1 MSSIFAKL
9 TPCVIAGGIALT
21 ASTSAMAQSF
31 DTAGIIRVSDSAPM
45 TPTPAGA
52 PVSSDCPHG
61 GIASGDIIYSG
72 YPGDGTI
79 NKHGGYRFMP
89 PVKRPI
95 YRSPVSYRKGFPDAW
110 TGQGGYGQAPA
121 YQAPTVYMPTDTTQL
136 GYYYQAVPYWQPRP
150 GAIPRPPVPSQW
162 HTTVGQMQSYGHHP
176 AGIIY
181 GTAPTAVPHTPAPA
195 PWDSQGLPPEPTPA
209 ESPAVQSNAS
219 NLDSNVATPVG
230 LERTSGS
237 PNLLPID

>member
-9 TPCVIAGGIALT
+9 APCVFAGGIALT

-31 DTAGIIRVSDSAPM
+31 DTAGIIRVSDSVPA
-45 TPTPAGA
+45 TSTPAGT
-52 PVSSDCPHG
+52 PISGYCPNG
-61 GIASGDIIYSG
+61 GSISGQIVYTG
-72 YPGDGTI
+72 YPGDGTV

-95 YRSPVSYRKGFPDAW
+95 YRTPVSYQKGYPDAW
-110 TGQGGYGQAPA
+110 TGQGVYGQVPA

-150 GAIPRPPVPSQW
+150 GMIPQPPIPSQW
-162 HTTVGQMQSYGHHP
+162 HTTVGQMQYYGHHP

-195 PWDSQGLPPEPTPA
+195 PWDSKGLPPEPTPVNSTYVPPGPVSVEA
-209 ESPAVQSNAS
+209 NI
-219 NLDSNVATPVG
+219 ATPVG
-230 LERTSGS
+230 LERTSDS
-237 PNLLPID
+237 PNLLPIE